1 MKQTLAHCRARPHMG
16 MTLIELL
23 IVIAISAILLAVG
36 VPMFNATISGSKTAG
51 AASDIRGALEL
62 ARSEAIRRGVNVS
75 VCRATAPSAA
85 SPVCDA
91 GAAGIFLAGDWAS
104 GWIVYAERDSLT
116 GAPCICVIRVEN
128 SASSGSRALITGN
141 VASVSFG
148 PDGVRQAAA
157 GTTASFTVA
166 SNDPNS
172 PRTRR
177 ICVGVMGQ
185 IFGQPGACPP

>member
-1 MKQTLAHCRARPHMG
+1 MVCPQEDSQMKQAHAPCMARLHLG

-36 VPMFNATISGSKTAG
+36 VPMFNATIAGSKTAG

-75 VCRATAPSAA
+75 VCRATAPSAVP
-85 SPVCDA
+85 PVCDA
-91 GAAGIFLAGDWAS
+91 GAAGIFAAADWAS
-104 GWIVYAERDSLT
+104 GWIVYAERDTVT
-116 GAPCICVIRVEN
+116 GAPCVCVIRVEN
-128 SASSGSRALITGN
+128 SASPGSRALITSN
-141 VASVSFG
+141 VPIVSFG
-148 PDGVRQAAA
+148 PDGLRQGAA

-166 SNDPNS
+166 SNDASS

-177 ICVGVMGQ
+177 
-185 IFGQPGACPP
+185 